1 MAINVASKYSSKVV
15 ERFKKKSLTDKGL
28 NNDYEWSGVKTVSV
42 YSIPTS
48 PLVDYTRSGTSRY
61 GSPVEV
67 QDTKQDMTLSK
78 DRSFS
83 LTIDA
88 GNEGETMNT
97 KKAGQVLARQND
109 EVLTP
114 ELDTYR
120 LSVWASKAGIS
131 TTGAA
136 AAVTKDNAYGLLLTA
151 QEKLDEALVPEE
163 GRILYCTPAFI
174 NLIKQAQGFV
184 LASDIAQNKLIK
196 NQFGEI
202 DGVAVVKV
210 PTTRMPA
217 KTPFLL
223 IHPSCSCSP
232 MKLKDCKIHTNPPGI
247 NGTLIEGR
255 YIYDC
260 FVFDTLVG
268 AICKHMI
275 P

>member
-15 ERFKKKSLTDKGL
+15 ERNKKKSVTEKGL
-28 NNDYEWSGVKTVSV
+28 NNDYDWAGVKTVTV

-48 PLVDYTRSGTSRY
+48 PLVDYTRTGTSRY
-61 GSPVEV
+61 GTPVEV
-67 QDTKQDMTLSK
+67 QDTKQDMTLTK

-83 LTIDA
+83 LTVDA

-97 KKAGQVLARQND
+97 KKAGQILARQND

-120 LSVWASKAGIS
+120 LGVWAAKAGIS
-131 TTGAA
+131 TTGTAT
-136 AAVTKDNAYGLLLTA
+136 VVDKTNAYSLFLVA

-163 GRILYCTPAFI
+163 GRLLYCTSAFI
-174 NLIKQAQGFV
+174 NLIKLDGNFIKPSE
-184 LASDIAQNKLIK
+184 LAQNMLIK
-196 NQFGEI
+196 NQVGEI
-202 DGVAVVKV
+202 DGVAIIKV
-210 PTTRMPA
+210 PSSRMPL
-217 KTPFLL
+217 KTPFIL

-232 MKLKDCKIHTNPPGI
+232 MKLNDCKIHTNPPGI
-247 NGTLIEGR
+247 NGVLIEGR
-255 YIYDC
+255 YIFDC

-268 AICKHMI
+268 NICKHMI